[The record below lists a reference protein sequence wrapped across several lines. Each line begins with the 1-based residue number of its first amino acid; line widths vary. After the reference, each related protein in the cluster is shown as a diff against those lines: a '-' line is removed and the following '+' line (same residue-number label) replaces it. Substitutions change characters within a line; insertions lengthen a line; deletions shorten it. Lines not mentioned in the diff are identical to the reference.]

1 MEPEVRTARSI
12 APCAKHQDIGRNLAH
27 ARFASAANARQSD
40 IQHATVADQSQFSR
54 SWYALTVAQKRIERP
69 AATAHSTARCA
80 KHPVMDTKL
89 KDGQEDGLNLGH
101 SPEMLFD
108 LRANNTPPHLLSLA
122 EGDIVFLMRTLDKR
136 KNLTNNTRLLILDIK
151 TRFIKVQTLGDHPQ
165 THLIPRIRFSFKM
178 HRRKALTVDRL
189 QFPLRLAYAM
199 TFNRAQGQTL
209 DKVLV
214 DGTSRLLRKH
224 DCHGAF
230 THGQCNVA
238 ISRVRRR
245 EDIAILVD
253 EHNIVTDAKTGER
266 CALTANIV
274 FKSFIAAE

>member
-1 MEPEVRTARSI
+1 MATGAIEAHTTRNGVPLILLPSHLI
-12 APCAKHQDIGRNLAH
+12 APHTDEDAALNWFMRNGADGEQTSFRNKAILSAINTRVDELNLKIQERRGRQTTTLNG
-27 ARFASAANARQSD
+27 S
-40 IQHATVADQSQFSR
+40 
-54 SWYALTVAQKRIERP
+54 
-69 AATAHSTARCA
+69 
-80 KHPVMDTKL
+80 TKL

-136 KNLTNNTRLLILDIK
+136 KNLTNNTRLLVLDIK

-214 DGTSRLLRKH
+214 DGPSRLLRKH

-245 EDIAILVD
+245 GDISILVD
-253 EHNIVTDAKTGER
+253 EHNIVTDSKTGER